1 MTERGLVVL
10 KEIYLLLTDTHS
22 LLSRFIKIFNRQKFN
37 HISVSL
43 DEDLAELYSFG
54 RKKPTN
60 PFNGGFINE
69 DVTTPFYRNADCKI
83 YRCEVTDDQY
93 ASLIKAIAAFQS
105 EQDAYHYNLL
115 GLATAFFGI
124 DWNRKHHYFC
134 SEFVSCV
141 LHAGTILESEEP
153 DSLTRPQDIIQH
165 LVVHPIYEGILGE
178 YPGIGVHRLMLEHTL
193 EHTVI

>member
-1 MTERGLVVL
+1 ML
-10 KEIYLLLTDTHS
+10 KNIYLLLTDTNS
-22 LLSRFIKIFNRQKFN
+22 LLSQIIKVFNQQKYN

-43 DEDLAELYSFG
+43 DEDLTELYSFG

-69 DVTTPFYRNADCKI
+69 DVTTPFYRHADCKI
-83 YRCEVTDDQY
+83 YRCEVTEEQY
-93 ASLIKAIAAFQS
+93 EALANAIAAFCA
-105 EQDAYHYNLL
+105 EKENYHYNLL
-115 GLATAFFGI
+115 GLATAFLGI
-124 DWNRKHHYFC
+124 DWSRRYHYFC

-141 LHAGTILESEEP
+141 LHSGTILESEEP

-165 LVVHPIYEGILGE
+165 LAVYPVYEGILGE
-178 YPGIGVHRLMLEHTL
+178 YPGIGVRRLMLEHTL

>member
-1 MTERGLVVL
+1 VL
-10 KEIYLLLTDTHS
+10 KDIYLLLTDTHS
-22 LLSRFIKIFNRQKFN
+22 LLSRFIKLFNRQTYN

-43 DEDLAELYSFG
+43 NEDLTELYSFG

-69 DVTTPFYRNADCKI
+69 DVTTPFYRHADCQI
-83 YRCEVTDDQY
+83 YRCEVTDEQY
-93 ASLIKAIAAFQS
+93 AALQQAIAAFQS
-105 EQDAYHYNLL
+105 EKESYHYNLL

-141 LHAGTILESEEP
+141 LRTGTILETAEP
-153 DSLTRPQDIIQH
+153 NSLTRPQDIIQH
-165 LVVHPIYEGILGE
+165 LSLHPVYEGILGS
-178 YPGIGVHRLMLEHTL
+178 YPRMGVHGLMLEHNL
-193 EHTVI
+193 EHTAI